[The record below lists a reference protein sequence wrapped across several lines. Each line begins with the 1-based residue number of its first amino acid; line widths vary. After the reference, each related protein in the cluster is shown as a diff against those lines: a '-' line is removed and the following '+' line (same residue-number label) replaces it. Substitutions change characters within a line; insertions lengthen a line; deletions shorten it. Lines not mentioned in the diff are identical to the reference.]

1 METYTINGKTIEFDT
16 FDVASFA
23 AVSRESERVSQ
34 RISSLTE
41 DIKGDPVGYMTEVCS
56 AVRSFFETVVGPG
69 TADVLFGTSNNF
81 RDMMEAY
88 ASFAE
93 QVSEHVKGFAAGVKK

>member
-34 RISSLTE
+34 RISSLAE
-41 DIKGDPVGYMTEVCS
+41 DIKGDPVGYMTEVCG
-56 AVRSFFETVVGPG
+56 AVRSFFETVVGSG
-69 TADVLFGTSNNF
+69 TAEVLFGAANNF
-81 RDMMEAY
+81 KDIMEAY

-93 QVSEHVKGFAAGVKK
+93 QVSKHVKAFTDGAKK